1 MLVSL
6 SAVPV
11 SLYTGSRDP
20 YIQTFIARSAA
31 GFLSKKLGTTI
42 TIGSFFLNLDLSL
55 TLKNVVVQD
64 NHSRKFISIGY
75 LNFRPEDYSF
85 SKHLNIRQ
93 LELENIQFEL
103 VIYEG
108 QEDMNL
114 QFLIDYFQP
123 ASESTDTVNSP
134 YIPYPI
140 EVRNLRITDA
150 MFRYWDQNND
160 YPNEAGMDY
169 NHLKID
175 QIKLLAHNITML
187 GDSIAATI
195 DQLQARDTCGIILTN
210 LSTNAVITDKSLH
223 AENLIIETPSSKLS
237 LNLDFKYHTYWDYI
251 EFIDSVQVEAKV
263 NPSRLYMADLGYFA
277 PIMFDM
283 TNTVQFSGIADG
295 FVYNF
300 KATDFNLT
308 TGDTTRFFGDVQFN
322 GLPDFYTTFINLDV
336 KEFETNT
343 QDIRQFAIPGDLRF
357 VPIPQF
363 ITGLG
368 NVRLNG
374 NFSGYYNDFISHLS
388 IGTDVGSA
396 IADLELHT
404 ELDKPSQYK
413 AKLITNQFLL
423 GDLLGKGSGIGQ
435 LDMNVSVVGEGLT
448 KNTLALNLSGKVGLI
463 EVLDYTFHDIDIG
476 GDLTDNTFSGRVGVK
491 DEKIHL
497 DFLGK
502 VNFSKDLPDFDF
514 SAKIRDADLYGLH
527 LLDSDSIMELS
538 TNVEVNFSGLEIN
551 KIYGGVII
559 DSTVFA
565 DSRGQYKMDHFKL
578 ITTNDS
584 LFNRKLSIRSD
595 FFDLDLGGLADY
607 SQMLESF
614 KSYLAHYVNFES
626 LQPKMTVAAEQD
638 FFVDL
643 RLKDTKTLSRLF
655 MPSLQIASGSNFS
668 GVFTNQGQIL
678 NTMFSSDVVTIN
690 GFNLN
695 DFELRTRSDIN
706 KASLEVNLGNI
717 ILRDKTELDTTVLS
731 IQRPVFKA
739 TLQDNNITF
748 GLNWKDY
755 LAKTR
760 NMGNVEAVF
769 DLGKDYGGELRIT
782 QADLL
787 VNDSSWIVNDNSKI
801 VFDRNFTRI
810 DSLKISHADQAI
822 TIDGR
827 IPLQSADSLNV
838 YFNDWNMSNFDIL
851 MKGYGFDIDGIIS
864 GDLQL
869 ANLLNQPA
877 FFSNLHLT
885 KLALNSESLGEA
897 RVLSSWSN
905 TDESIYVN
913 AQIIHVGNIK
923 SSRML
928 NLTGFYYPMRKKENL
943 NFDINLENFRIKTIQ
958 PFLTG
963 VVSRIEG
970 LASGDFKI
978 LGTLEEPELTG
989 NLSLMRTGFLI
1000 DYLNTYYSLQHDF
1013 RVTPTEI
1020 FMDNV
1025 VLYDTLGNKAIAKGS
1040 IKHDYLSNFR
1050 FFIDVN
1056 ANEFLSMNT
1065 NQTMND
1071 LFYGSA
1077 IVTGDVGF
1085 RGTIDDID
1093 INISGTSKKGTKVFI
1108 PISMATSVD
1117 DKDYIVFVKPPEE
1130 GKDDKYT
1137 PPPVSSGQAY
1147 NFNLTSYVTPDANVK
1162 IFMPYNMGDLEAQG
1176 SGTLRM
1182 NANSIGEFLL
1192 YGDYIVNKGQFNFVF
1207 ENLLRKKFDLQEGG
1221 RISWA
1226 GDPYDALIDVKG
1238 LYRVKTS
1245 LSSLGIVLDSTSSI
1259 RNRVNVDCIIHLT
1272 EQLFAPEI
1280 KFSIR
1285 LPNTDPDTQQL
1296 VYSVLDTT
1304 NEALITQQV
1313 ISLLVLGSF
1322 SYTGA
1327 SNVTL
1332 GSSYL
1337 NVISNQLSG
1346 WLSQISKDFDIGLN
1360 YKPGDKITS
1369 NELEVALST
1378 QLFDDR
1384 VIIEG
1389 NLGMISNSS
1398 SSQAASNIVGD
1409 VDVSFKITDDGRW
1422 RLKAFN
1428 HSNTSSTN
1436 NITSYDNY
1444 APYTQG
1450 VGISFRKEFDRISE
1464 IFRSKKSK
1472 QKKE

>member
-1 MLVSL
+1 M
-6 SAVPV
+6 PV
-11 SLYTGSRDP
+11 SIYTGSRDP
-20 YIQTFIARSAA
+20 YIQTFLARSAA
-31 GFLSKKLGTTI
+31 AFLSKKLGTNI

-55 TLKNVVVQD
+55 TVKNVGVLD
-64 NHSRKFISIGY
+64 SRSRKFISIGY

-93 LELENIQFEL
+93 LELEDIQFEL

-108 QEDMNL
+108 EEDLNL
-114 QFLIDYFQP
+114 QFLIDFFQP
-123 ASESTDTVNSP
+123 PSDSSDTINSP
-134 YIPYPI
+134 SVRYPI
-140 EVRNLRITDA
+140 EVKKLRLTDA

-175 QIKLLAHNITML
+175 QINLLAHNITMV

-195 DQLQARDTCGIILTN
+195 DQLHARDTCGIILSK
-210 LSTNAVITDKSLH
+210 LSTEAVITDHRLD
-223 AENLIIETPSSKLS
+223 ARDLIIETPSSKLNMD
-237 LNLDFKYHTYWDYI
+237 LIFNYHSYWDYI
-251 EFIDSVQVEAKV
+251 EFIDSVQVEAEV
-263 NPSRLYMADLGYFA
+263 NPSTLYMADLGYFS

-283 TNTVQFSGIADG
+283 TNTVQFSGNANG
-295 FVYNF
+295 YVNNF
-300 KATDFNLT
+300 SATDFTLT
-308 TGDTTRFFGDVQFN
+308 TGDTTHFSGNIQMK
-322 GLPDFYTTFINLDV
+322 GLPDFYACQINLEV
-336 KEFETNT
+336 NEFETNT
-343 QDIRQFAIPGDLRF
+343 QDIRKFAIPGDLRF

-368 NVRLNG
+368 NVKLNG
-374 NFSGYYNDFISHLS
+374 NFTGYYNDFISHLS
-388 IGTDVGSA
+388 IGTDVGMA
-396 IADLELHT
+396 VADLELHSENEET
-404 ELDKPSQYK
+404 ARYK
-413 AKLITNQFLL
+413 VKVMTNQFML
-423 GDLLGKGSGIGQ
+423 GDLLGKSSGIGQ
-435 LDMNVSVVGEGLT
+435 LDMDIIVDGKGLS
-448 KNTLALNLSGKVGLI
+448 KNTLAMNLTGKVGLI
-463 EVLDYTFHDIDIG
+463 EVLDNTFQDIDIG
-476 GDLTDNTFSGRVGVK
+476 GYLTGNSFSGRVGVR

-502 VNFSKDLPDFDF
+502 VNFSSELPDFDF
-514 SAKIRDADLYGLH
+514 NAKIRDADLYGLH
-527 LLDSDSIMELS
+527 LLDNDSIMELS

-551 KIYGGVII
+551 KIYGGVIL
-559 DSTVFA
+559 DSTYFT
-565 DSRGQYKMDHFKL
+565 DSRGQYKMEHFKL

-595 FFDLDLGGLADY
+595 FFDLDLGGMADY
-607 SQMLESF
+607 SQLLESF
-614 KSYLAHYVNFES
+614 KSYLVHYVKFES
-626 LQPKMTVAAEQD
+626 MKPALAEPASQD

-655 MPSLQIASGSNFS
+655 LPALQIAPGSNLS
-668 GVFTNQGQIL
+668 GVFTNKGQIL
-678 NTMFSSDVVTIN
+678 NTIFSSDKVTFN
-690 GFNLN
+690 GFNVN
-695 DFELRTRSDIN
+695 DFELRTRSDN
-706 KASLEVNLGNI
+706 SKATLEISLGNI
-717 ILRDKTELDTTVLS
+717 ILRDRTELDTTVLS

-739 TLQDNNITF
+739 TLQDNDILF
-748 GLNWKDY
+748 GLTWKDY
-755 LAKTR
+755 LQKTR

-769 DLGKDYGGELRIT
+769 DLGSEYGGELRIT
-782 QADLL
+782 HADLL
-787 VNDSSWIVNDNSKI
+787 INDSSWMVNDNSKI
-801 VFDRNFTRI
+801 VFNRDFTRV
-810 DSLKISHADQAI
+810 DSLKISHAEQAI

-827 IPLQSADSLNV
+827 IPMQSADSLNV
-838 YFNDWNMSNFDIL
+838 YFADWNMSNFDPL
-851 MKGYGFDIDGIIS
+851 MKGFGFDVDGIIS

-869 ANLLNQPA
+869 ANLLHQPA

-885 KLALNSESLGEA
+885 KLALNNEKLGEA

-905 TDESIYVN
+905 ADESVYVN
-913 AQIIHVGNIK
+913 AQIINVGNVK

-928 NLTGFYYPMRKKENL
+928 NLTGFYYPLRKKENL

-963 VVSRIEG
+963 VVSRMEG

-978 LGTLEEPELTG
+978 LGTLEQPELSG

-1013 RVTPTEI
+1013 RITPTEI

-1025 VLYDTLGNKAIAKGS
+1025 VLYDTLGNKAIATGS

-1093 INISGTSKKGTKVFI
+1093 INVSGTSNKGTRVFI
-1108 PISMATSVD
+1108 PISMTTSVD

-1130 GKDDKYT
+1130 GKEDKYT
-1137 PPPVSSGQAY
+1137 PPVASGQAY
-1147 NFNLTSYVTPDANVK
+1147 NFKLTSYVTPDANVK

-1182 NANSIGEFLL
+1182 NANSIGDFLL

-1207 ENLLRKKFDLQEGG
+1207 ENLLRKKFDLLEGG

-1259 RNRVNVDCIIHLT
+1259 RNRVNVDCIIHLS
-1272 EQLFAPEI
+1272 EQLFEPEI
-1280 KFSIR
+1280 KFSIQ

-1313 ISLLVLGSF
+1313 ISLMVLGSF

-1327 SNVTL
+1327 SNVSL

-1360 YKPGDKITS
+1360 YKPGDKLTS

-1389 NLGMISNSS
+1389 NLGMISNTS
-1398 SSQAASNIVGD
+1398 SSQAVSNIVGD

-1428 HSNTSSTN
+1428 HSNTTSTN

-1450 VGISFRKEFDRISE
+1450 VGISFRREFDKLSE
-1464 IFRSKKSK
+1464 IFKAKKSK